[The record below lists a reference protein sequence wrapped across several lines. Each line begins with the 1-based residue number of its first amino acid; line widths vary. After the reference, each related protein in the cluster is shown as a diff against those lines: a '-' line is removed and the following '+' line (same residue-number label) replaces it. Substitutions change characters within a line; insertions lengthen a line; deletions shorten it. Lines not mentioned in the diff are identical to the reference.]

1 MGKIQVSINVN
12 VTDMTLNRLMT
23 SLIFKIIRMLT
34 CDGKNPQSNLFPA
47 FSFGNLPQALLLH
60 LDGLNSV
67 LSFLFQH
74 LAEDEIYIS
83 IRLQFEIIN
92 IILSVSFLS
101 NGICKT
107 MLCVLRDKPFPL
119 LVASHVFEQLQTFKY
134 VLM

>member
-1 MGKIQVSINVN
+1 
-12 VTDMTLNRLMT
+12 MT
-23 SLIFKIIRMLT
+23 SLIFKIIRKLT
-34 CDGKNPQSNLFPA
+34 CDGKNPHSDLFPA
-47 FSFGNLPQALLLH
+47 FSFGNLLHALLH

-83 IRLQFEIIN
+83 IKLQFEIIN

-119 LVASHVFEQLQTFKY
+119 FVASHVFEQLQTFKY